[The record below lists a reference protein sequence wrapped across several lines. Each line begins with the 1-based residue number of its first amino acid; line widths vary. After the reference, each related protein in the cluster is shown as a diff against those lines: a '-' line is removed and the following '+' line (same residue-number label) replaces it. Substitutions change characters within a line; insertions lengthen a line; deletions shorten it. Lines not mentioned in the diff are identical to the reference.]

1 MLPDLRREARF
12 LVTGASGF
20 IGSHLS
26 RRLASGGE
34 PVIGTAAANFTGARA
49 ARLRDM
55 PPNFILA
62 PLDLRDAASIAM
74 LFDAWRFNIV
84 FHVAAEGVRAQD
96 ANARAMTEVNT
107 LGSFELARIALN
119 YGVERFIYC
128 GSAFEYKAQDNP
140 LDERA
145 ALESANLYGASK
157 AAGWLLMDYLRRI
170 EELPLT
176 TVRPFTVFGPS
187 ESPSKLIPYVIGRA
201 LRGERIDLTGG
212 TQVRD
217 YVYVSDVVDALVL
230 AVEAAPGGVF
240 NVGSGPAGARPV
252 RTVVETLLGLMGRP
266 LSLCRFGEA
275 ERSRIDPPYLVSDP
289 SKAARDLGWQPRISL
304 VEGLKYTIADGAN
317 Q

>member
-1 MLPDLRREARF
+1 MLPDLRREARY

-20 IGSHLS
+20 IGSHLA

-34 PVIGTAAANFTGARA
+34 TVIGITASGRA
-49 ARLRDM
+49 DRLRDM

-62 PLDLRDAASIAM
+62 PLDLRDAASVAM
-74 LFDAWRFNIV
+74 LFAAWRFNVV
-84 FHVAAEGVRAQD
+84 FHLAAEGVRAQ
-96 ANARAMTEVNT
+96 AGNARAMTEVNT
-107 LGSFELARIALN
+107 LGSFELARIALH
-119 YGVERFIYC
+119 YGVERFVYC
-128 GSAFEYKAQDNP
+128 GSAFEYKPQDNP
-140 LDERA
+140 LDERSV
-145 ALESANLYGASK
+145 LESTNLYGASK

-217 YVYVSDVVDALVL
+217 YLYVSDVVDALVL
-230 AVEAAPGGVF
+230 AADAAPGGVF
-240 NVGSGPAGARPV
+240 NIGSGPAGARTV
-252 RTVVETLLGLMGRP
+252 RSIVESLLDVMRMP

-289 SKAARDLGWQPRISL
+289 SRAARDLGWKPRVSL
-304 VEGLKYTIADGAN
+304 IEGLKNTVAAGTP